1 MKHKNVNNTCVFCI
15 KVVTL
20 LARIGSGHV
29 LPTRAMLIRSSSL
42 SIISSLNISS
52 MALRNSPYLPLYVQD
67 FLTDEKLA
75 DCSANANGVYIR
87 LMCILHKSENYGKI
101 LLKQKYKQNESM
113 CLNFASMLLRQ
124 MPYMMSEIHDGLEEL
139 LENKIIEIDGD
150 YLLQKRM
157 VKDGELSEKRA
168 VAGKKGGK
176 KSFGFCSSKSQS
188 KREANSENENEN
200 DIDIDNNI
208 KKFSFLKELL
218 SIGVERKIAEEW
230 IKVRKN
236 KKLTQTET
244 AFLKTKSEIDK
255 SGRNANDCITLCVER
270 SWGGFKAEWI
280 EREIKVQPQ
289 TTPTNQSNNNDDWQ
303 L

>member
-1 MKHKNVNNTCVFCI
+1 
-15 KVVTL
+15 
-20 LARIGSGHV
+20 
-29 LPTRAMLIRSSSL
+29 
-42 SIISSLNISS
+42 

-87 LMCILHKSENYGKI
+87 LMCILHKSETYGKI
-101 LLKQKYKQNESM
+101 LLKQKYKQNKSM

-139 LENKIIEIDGD
+139 IENKIIEIDGD
-150 YLLQKRM
+150 YLFQKRM

-168 VAGKKGGK
+168 VAGQKGGK
-176 KSFGFCSSKSQS
+176 KAYGFCLSKFQSKTQSKTQSKSIS
-188 KREANSENENEN
+188 KIEANSENENEN
-200 DIDIDNNI
+200 DIDIENEYNI
-208 KKFSFLKELL
+208 KKFSFLKELIA
-218 SIGVERKIAEEW
+218 IGVERKIAEEW
-230 IKVRKN
+230 LKVRKN

-244 AFLKTKSEIDK
+244 AFRKTKAEIDK

-280 EREIKVQPQ
+280 EREIQAPPQ
-289 TTPTNQSNNNDDWQ
+289 ATTATQSNNNDDWQ

>member
-1 MKHKNVNNTCVFCI
+1 
-15 KVVTL
+15 
-20 LARIGSGHV
+20 
-29 LPTRAMLIRSSSL
+29 
-42 SIISSLNISS
+42 

-87 LMCILHKSENYGKI
+87 LMCILHKSEPYGKI

-139 LENKIIEIDGD
+139 LDNKIIEIDGD

-168 VAGKKGGK
+168 VAGQKGGK
-176 KSFGFCSSKSQS
+176 KAYGFCLSKYQSKTQSKSLS
-188 KREANSENENEN
+188 KIEANSENEN
-200 DIDIDNNI
+200 DIDIDIDIDNDNEYNI

-244 AFLKTKSEIDK
+244 AFRKTKAEIDK

-270 SWGGFKAEWI
+270 SWGGFKADWI
-280 EREIKVQPQ
+280 EREIPAQKQ
-289 TTPTNQSNNNDDWQ
+289 TTTSTATQSNNNDDWQ

>member
-1 MKHKNVNNTCVFCI
+1 
-15 KVVTL
+15 
-20 LARIGSGHV
+20 
-29 LPTRAMLIRSSSL
+29 
-42 SIISSLNISS
+42 

-75 DCSANANGVYIR
+75 DCSASANGVYIR
-87 LMCILHKSENYGKI
+87 LMCILHKSEHYGKI
-101 LLKQKYKQNESM
+101 LLKQKYKQNENM
-113 CLNFASMLLRQ
+113 CLNFASMLVRQ
-124 MPYMMSEIHDGLEEL
+124 MPYSMSEIHDGLEEL
-139 LENKIIEIDGD
+139 LDNKIIEIEGD

-168 VAGKKGGK
+168 VAGQKGGK
-176 KSFGFCSSKSQS
+176 KSLGICLSKIPSKSKS
-188 KREANSENENEN
+188 KNISKSEANSENEN
-200 DIDIDNNI
+200 DIDIENEYNI

-218 SIGVERKIAEEW
+218 SIGVERNIAEEW

-244 AFLKTKSEIDK
+244 AFRKTKKEIEK
-255 SGRNANDCITLCVER
+255 SGLSANDCITICVER

-280 EREIKVQPQ
+280 EREIPAQ
-289 TTPTNQSNNNDDWQ
+289 THTTTATKSNNNEDWQ

>member
-1 MKHKNVNNTCVFCI
+1 
-15 KVVTL
+15 
-20 LARIGSGHV
+20 
-29 LPTRAMLIRSSSL
+29 
-42 SIISSLNISS
+42 

-75 DCSANANGVYIR
+75 GCSASANGVYIR
-87 LMCILHKSENYGKI
+87 LMCILHKSEPYGKI

-124 MPYMMSEIHDGLEEL
+124 MPYLMSEIRDGLEEL

-150 YLLQKRM
+150 YLFQKRM
-157 VKDGELSEKRA
+157 VKDGELSEQRA
-168 VAGKKGGK
+168 VAGQKGGK
-176 KSFGFCSSKSQS
+176 KAYGFCLSKSQS
-188 KREANSENENEN
+188 KTQSKNISKIEANSENENEN
-200 DIDIDNNI
+200 DIDIDNDNEYNI

-244 AFLKTKSEIDK
+244 AFQRTKAEIDK

-270 SWGGFKAEWI
+270 SWGGFKADWI
-280 EREIKVQPQ
+280 ECEIPAQKPA
-289 TTPTNQSNNNDDWQ
+289 TTSTATQRNNNDDWQ

>member
-1 MKHKNVNNTCVFCI
+1 
-15 KVVTL
+15 
-20 LARIGSGHV
+20 
-29 LPTRAMLIRSSSL
+29 
-42 SIISSLNISS
+42 

-75 DCSANANGVYIR
+75 DCSASANGVYIR
-87 LMCILHKSENYGKI
+87 LMCILHKSEHYGKI
-101 LLKQKYKQNESM
+101 LLKQKYKQNKNM
-113 CLNFASMLLRQ
+113 CLNFASMLVRQ
-124 MPYMMSEIHDGLEEL
+124 MPYSMSEIHDGLEEL

-150 YLLQKRM
+150 YLFQKRM

-168 VAGKKGGK
+168 VAGQKGGK
-176 KSFGFCSSKSQS
+176 KAYGFCLSKYQSKTQSKSIS
-188 KREANSENENEN
+188 KIEANSENEN
-200 DIDIDNNI
+200 DIDIDNDNDNEYNI

-230 IKVRKN
+230 RKVRKN

-244 AFLKTKSEIDK
+244 AFRKTKAEIDK

-280 EREIKVQPQ
+280 EREIPAQ
-289 TTPTNQSNNNDDWQ
+289 THTTAATQSNNNDDWQ

>member
-1 MKHKNVNNTCVFCI
+1 MSCPIDKSGAD
-15 KVVTL
+15 TL
-20 LARIGSGHV
+20 FLA
-29 LPTRAMLIRSSSL
+29 
-42 SIISSLNISS
+42 SIISSLNISIMS
-52 MALRNSPYLPLYVQD
+52 LRNSPYLPLYVQD

-87 LMCILHKSENYGKI
+87 LMCILHKSEPYGKI

-124 MPYMMSEIHDGLEEL
+124 MPYLMSEIQDGLEEL

-150 YLLQKRM
+150 YRFQKRM

-168 VAGKKGGK
+168 VAGKKGGRK
-176 KSFGFCSSKSQS
+176 TIGFCLSKSQS
-188 KREANSENENEN
+188 KTQSKNISKSEANSENEI
-200 DIDIDNNI
+200 DIDNDNNI

-218 SIGVERKIAEEW
+218 SIGVERNIAEEW

-244 AFLKTKSEIDK
+244 AFRKTKSEIDK
-255 SGRNANDCITLCVER
+255 SGRSANDCITLCVER
-270 SWGGFKAEWI
+270 SWGGFKAEWV
-280 EREIKVQPQ
+280 EREITAQLQVTN
-289 TTPTNQSNNNDDWQ
+289 TTQNNNNDDWQ

>member
-1 MKHKNVNNTCVFCI
+1 
-15 KVVTL
+15 
-20 LARIGSGHV
+20 
-29 LPTRAMLIRSSSL
+29 
-42 SIISSLNISS
+42 

-75 DCSANANGVYIR
+75 DCSASANGVYIR
-87 LMCILHKSENYGKI
+87 LMCILHKSEHYGKI
-101 LLKQKYKQNESM
+101 LLKQKYKQNENM
-113 CLNFASMLLRQ
+113 CLNFASMLVRQ
-124 MPYMMSEIHDGLEEL
+124 MPYSMYEIHDGLEEL

-150 YLLQKRM
+150 YLFQKRM

-168 VAGKKGGK
+168 VAGQKGGK
-176 KSFGFCSSKSQS
+176 KAYGFCLSKYQS
-188 KREANSENENEN
+188 KTQSKIISKIEANSENENEN
-200 DIDIDNNI
+200 ENDIDNDNEYNI

-230 IKVRKN
+230 IKVRRN

-244 AFLKTKSEIDK
+244 AFRKTKAEIDK
-255 SGRNANDCITLCVER
+255 SGRSANDCITLCVER

-280 EREIKVQPQ
+280 EREIPVQPQ
-289 TTPTNQSNNNDDWQ
+289 AANTTQNNNNDDWQ

>member
-1 MKHKNVNNTCVFCI
+1 
-15 KVVTL
+15 
-20 LARIGSGHV
+20 
-29 LPTRAMLIRSSSL
+29 
-42 SIISSLNISS
+42 

-75 DCSANANGVYIR
+75 DCSASANGVYIR
-87 LMCILHKSENYGKI
+87 LMCILHKSETYGKI

-124 MPYMMSEIHDGLEEL
+124 MPYMISEIHDGLEEL
-139 LENKIIEIDGD
+139 LDNEIIEIDGD

-168 VAGKKGGK
+168 VAGKKGGRK
-176 KSFGFCSSKSQS
+176 TTGSCLSKSQS
-188 KREANSENENEN
+188 KTQSKNISKIEANSENEN
-200 DIDIDNNI
+200 DIDIENEYNI

-244 AFLKTKSEIDK
+244 AFRKTKAEIDK

-270 SWGGFKAEWI
+270 SWGGFKADWI
-280 EREIKVQPQ
+280 EREMQSHPQ
-289 TTPTNQSNNNDDWQ
+289 ATTATQSNNNDDWQ

>member
-1 MKHKNVNNTCVFCI
+1 
-15 KVVTL
+15 
-20 LARIGSGHV
+20 
-29 LPTRAMLIRSSSL
+29 
-42 SIISSLNISS
+42 

-67 FLTDEKLA
+67 FLTDEKLV
-75 DCSANANGVYIR
+75 DCSASANGVYIR
-87 LMCILHKSENYGKI
+87 LMCILHKSEPYGKI

-124 MPYMMSEIHDGLEEL
+124 MPYSISEIHDGLEEL
-139 LENKIIEIDGD
+139 LDNKIIEIEGD

-168 VAGKKGGK
+168 VAGQKGGK
-176 KSFGFCSSKSQS
+176 KSLGICLSKMSSKSKS
-188 KREANSENENEN
+188 KNISKSEANSENEN
-200 DIDIDNNI
+200 DIDIEYENNI

-218 SIGVERKIAEEW
+218 SIGVERNIAEEW

-244 AFLKTKSEIDK
+244 AFLKTKAEIDK

-280 EREIKVQPQ
+280 EREIPAQ
-289 TTPTNQSNNNDDWQ
+289 TQMTTAIQSNNNDDWQ

>member
-1 MKHKNVNNTCVFCI
+1 
-15 KVVTL
+15 
-20 LARIGSGHV
+20 
-29 LPTRAMLIRSSSL
+29 
-42 SIISSLNISS
+42 

-75 DCSANANGVYIR
+75 DCSASANGVYIR
-87 LMCILHKSENYGKI
+87 LMCILHKSEHYGKI
-101 LLKQKYKQNESM
+101 LLKQKYKQNENM
-113 CLNFASMLLRQ
+113 CLNFASMLVRQ
-124 MPYMMSEIHDGLEEL
+124 MPYSMYEIHDGLEEL
-139 LENKIIEIDGD
+139 LENKIIEIDGE
-150 YLLQKRM
+150 YLFQKRM

-168 VAGKKGGK
+168 VAGQKGGK
-176 KSFGFCSSKSQS
+176 KTHGFCLSKYQSKTQSKSIS
-188 KREANSENENEN
+188 KFEANSENENEN
-200 DIDIDNNI
+200 DIDNDNEYNI

-244 AFLKTKSEIDK
+244 AFRKTKKEIDK
-255 SGRNANDCITLCVER
+255 SGLSANDCITICVER

-280 EREIKVQPQ
+280 EREIPVQPHAPS
-289 TTPTNQSNNNDDWQ
+289 TTQNNNNGDWQ

>member
-1 MKHKNVNNTCVFCI
+1 
-15 KVVTL
+15 
-20 LARIGSGHV
+20 
-29 LPTRAMLIRSSSL
+29 
-42 SIISSLNISS
+42 

-87 LMCILHKSENYGKI
+87 LMCILHKSETYGKI

-124 MPYMMSEIHDGLEEL
+124 MPYLMSEIHDGLEEL

-176 KSFGFCSSKSQS
+176 KAYGFCLSKYQSKTQSKNTSKS
-188 KREANSENENEN
+188 EANSENEIENEI
-200 DIDIDNNI
+200 DIDNDNNI

-230 IKVRKN
+230 IKVRRN

-244 AFLKTKSEIDK
+244 AFRKTKAEIDK

-270 SWGGFKAEWI
+270 SWGGFKAEWV
-280 EREIKVQPQ
+280 EREIPAQPQ
-289 TTPTNQSNNNDDWQ
+289 VTNTTQNNNNDDWQ

>member
-1 MKHKNVNNTCVFCI
+1 
-15 KVVTL
+15 
-20 LARIGSGHV
+20 
-29 LPTRAMLIRSSSL
+29 
-42 SIISSLNISS
+42 
-52 MALRNSPYLPLYVQD
+52 
-67 FLTDEKLA
+67 
-75 DCSANANGVYIR
+75 
-87 LMCILHKSENYGKI
+87 
-101 LLKQKYKQNESM
+101 
-113 CLNFASMLLRQ
+113 
-124 MPYMMSEIHDGLEEL
+124 MSEIHDGLEEL

-168 VAGKKGGK
+168 VAGQKGGK
-176 KSFGFCSSKSQS
+176 KSLGFCSSKSQS
-188 KREANSENENEN
+188 KTQSKSTSKSEANSENENEN
-200 DIDIDNNI
+200 DIDIENEYNI

-244 AFLKTKSEIDK
+244 AFRKTKAEIDK

-280 EREIKVQPQ
+280 ERENPAHKQ
-289 TTPTNQSNNNDDWQ
+289 TTTATQSNNNDDWQ

>member
-1 MKHKNVNNTCVFCI
+1 
-15 KVVTL
+15 
-20 LARIGSGHV
+20 
-29 LPTRAMLIRSSSL
+29 
-42 SIISSLNISS
+42 
-52 MALRNSPYLPLYVQD
+52 
-67 FLTDEKLA
+67 
-75 DCSANANGVYIR
+75 
-87 LMCILHKSENYGKI
+87 
-101 LLKQKYKQNESM
+101 M

-124 MPYMMSEIHDGLEEL
+124 MPYSMSEIHDGLEEL
-139 LENKIIEIDGD
+139 LDNKIIEIDGD

-176 KSFGFCSSKSQS
+176 KSLGICLSKMSSKNIS
-188 KREANSENENEN
+188 KSEANSENEN
-200 DIDIDNNI
+200 DIDIENEYNI

-218 SIGVERKIAEEW
+218 SIGVERNIAEEW

-244 AFLKTKSEIDK
+244 AFRKTKKEIDK
-255 SGRNANDCITLCVER
+255 SGLSANDCITICVER

-280 EREIKVQPQ
+280 EREIPVQPQ
-289 TTPTNQSNNNDDWQ
+289 AANTTQNNNNDEWQ

>member
-1 MKHKNVNNTCVFCI
+1 
-15 KVVTL
+15 
-20 LARIGSGHV
+20 
-29 LPTRAMLIRSSSL
+29 
-42 SIISSLNISS
+42 

-87 LMCILHKSENYGKI
+87 LMCILHKSEPYGKI

-168 VAGKKGGK
+168 VAGQKGGK
-176 KSFGFCSSKSQS
+176 KSLVFCSSKSQS
-188 KREANSENENEN
+188 KTRSKNTSKSEANSENEIENEI
-200 DIDIDNNI
+200 DIDNDNNI

-244 AFLKTKSEIDK
+244 AFRKTKAEIDK

-280 EREIKVQPQ
+280 EREIPSQPHA
-289 TTPTNQSNNNDDWQ
+289 TTTTQSNNNDDWQ

>member
-1 MKHKNVNNTCVFCI
+1 M
-15 KVVTL
+15 
-20 LARIGSGHV
+20 RY
-29 LPTRAMLIRSSSL
+29 SSL
-42 SIISSLNISS
+42 SIISSLNIRN

-75 DCSANANGVYIR
+75 DCSASANGVYIR
-87 LMCILHKSENYGKI
+87 LMCILHKSEHYGKI
-101 LLKQKYKQNESM
+101 LLKQKYKQNENM
-113 CLNFASMLLRQ
+113 CLNFASMLVRQ
-124 MPYMMSEIHDGLEEL
+124 MPYSMYEIHDGLEEL

-150 YLLQKRM
+150 YLFQKRM

-168 VAGKKGGK
+168 VAGQKGGK
-176 KSFGFCSSKSQS
+176 KSLGFCSSKMSS
-188 KREANSENENEN
+188 KSESKNISKSEANSENEN
-200 DIDIDNNI
+200 DIDIENEYNI

-218 SIGVERKIAEEW
+218 SIGVERNIAEEW

-244 AFLKTKSEIDK
+244 AFRKTKAEIDK

-280 EREIKVQPQ
+280 EREIPAQTQ
-289 TTPTNQSNNNDDWQ
+289 TTTATQSNNNDDWQ

>member
-1 MKHKNVNNTCVFCI
+1 MSCTTEKSCAD
-15 KVVTL
+15 TL
-20 LARIGSGHV
+20 FLA
-29 LPTRAMLIRSSSL
+29 
-42 SIISSLNISS
+42 SIISSLNISI

-67 FLTDEKLA
+67 FMTDEKLA

-87 LMCILHKSENYGKI
+87 LMCILHKSEPYGKI

-150 YLLQKRM
+150 YLLQTRM
-157 VKDGELSEKRA
+157 VKDGDLSEKRA
-168 VAGKKGGK
+168 VAGQKGGK
-176 KSFGFCSSKSQS
+176 KSLGFCSSKSQS
-188 KREANSENENEN
+188 KTQSKNISKSEANSENEIENE
-200 DIDIDNNI
+200 IDNDNNI

-244 AFLKTKSEIDK
+244 AFRKTKSEIDK

-280 EREIKVQPQ
+280 EREIQATPQ
-289 TTPTNQSNNNDDWQ
+289 ATTATKSNNNDDWQ

>member
-1 MKHKNVNNTCVFCI
+1 M
-15 KVVTL
+15 
-20 LARIGSGHV
+20 ARIGWSSYQ
-29 LPTRAMLIRSSSL
+29 PTRVKLMHSSSL
-42 SIISSLNISS
+42 SIISSLNISI

-67 FLTDEKLA
+67 FMTDEKLV
-75 DCSANANGVYIR
+75 DCSASANGVYIR
-87 LMCILHKSENYGKI
+87 LMCILHKSEPYGKI
-101 LLKQKYKQNESM
+101 LLKQKYKQSESM

-124 MPYMMSEIHDGLEEL
+124 MPYSMSEIHDGLEEL
-139 LENKIIEIDGD
+139 LDNKIIEIEGD

-168 VAGKKGGK
+168 VAGQKGGK
-176 KSFGFCSSKSQS
+176 KSLEICLSKMSSKSES
-188 KREANSENENEN
+188 KNISKSEANSENENEY
-200 DIDIDNNI
+200 DIDIENEYNI

-244 AFLKTKSEIDK
+244 AFRKTKAEIDK

-280 EREIKVQPQ
+280 EREIPAKKQ
-289 TTPTNQSNNNDDWQ
+289 TTTSTATQSNNNDDWQ

>member
-1 MKHKNVNNTCVFCI
+1 
-15 KVVTL
+15 
-20 LARIGSGHV
+20 
-29 LPTRAMLIRSSSL
+29 
-42 SIISSLNISS
+42 

-67 FLTDEKLA
+67 FMTDEKLA

-87 LMCILHKSENYGKI
+87 LMCILHKSEPYGKI

-139 LENKIIEIDGD
+139 LDNKIIEIDGD

-168 VAGKKGGK
+168 VAGQKGGK
-176 KSFGFCSSKSQS
+176 KSLGFCSSKSQS
-188 KREANSENENEN
+188 KTRSKNISKIEANSENEIENE
-200 DIDIDNNI
+200 IDIDNDNDN
-208 KKFSFLKELL
+208 KRFSFLKELL

-244 AFLKTKSEIDK
+244 AFQRTKAEIDK

-280 EREIKVQPQ
+280 EREIQA
-289 TTPTNQSNNNDDWQ
+289 TTQATTATQCNNNDDWQ